1 MCILFIYMYMYTYK
15 NILGPLK
22 VPGRSKMPIAMSI
35 PSAQSVA
42 SR

>member
-1 MCILFIYMYMYTYK
+1 MYMYTYK